1 MFSVTNT
8 KLKRTPKLEYSL
20 KLLKNETFGTKKI
33 IYLFS
38 KIFENNKTFGMYN
51 FIFQNFW
58 KMKL

>member
-1 MFSVTNT
+1 MLSVTNT

-51 FIFQNFW
+51 LIFQNF
-58 KMKL
+58 